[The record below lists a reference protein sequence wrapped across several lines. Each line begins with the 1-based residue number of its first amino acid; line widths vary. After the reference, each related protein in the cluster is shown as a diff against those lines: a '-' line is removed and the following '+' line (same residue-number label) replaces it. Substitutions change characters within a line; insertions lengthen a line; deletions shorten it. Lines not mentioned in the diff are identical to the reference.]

1 MKGMTQKLQLRGH
14 SLLAPEGVDLESGA
28 TTGAW

>member
-1 MKGMTQKLQLRGH
+1 MKGMTLKLQLRGH
-14 SLLAPEGVDLESGA
+14 SLLAPTGAGLESGA